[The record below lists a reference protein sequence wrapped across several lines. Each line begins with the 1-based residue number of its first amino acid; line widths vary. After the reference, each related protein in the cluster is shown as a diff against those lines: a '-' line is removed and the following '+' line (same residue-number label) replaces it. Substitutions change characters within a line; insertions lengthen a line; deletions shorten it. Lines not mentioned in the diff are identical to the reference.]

1 MATATARNAMPT
13 RTASYALNNGP
24 ILDRGGIPKQ
34 EERQIPAGHHGVEGT
49 GFRAQDE
56 AVNQRF
62 LDPEQAAAF
71 LGGLNSRTV
80 TRWAREG
87 YLPAYPI
94 GEGKRRLWRFLES
107 DLEIWMLSRRTG
119 QSPSD
124 VEAAR
129 RTLGSAADAPIG
141 GRFQ

>member
-1 MATATARNAMPT
+1 MAIAGAV
-13 RTASYALNNGP
+13 LNR
-24 ILDRGGIPKQ
+24 DRV
-34 EERQIPAGHHGVEGT
+34 RGVEEGH
-49 GFRAQDE
+49 GPDFGMRCDAG
-56 AVNQRF
+56 NQRF
-62 LDPEQAAAF
+62 LDPEQAAVF

-107 DLEIWMLSRRTG
+107 DLEQWMLSRRTG
-119 QSPSD
+119 QVPSD
-124 VEAAR
+124 PDSAE

>member
-1 MATATARNAMPT
+1 MAIATARNGLTTPP
-13 RTASYALNNGP
+13 ASLGLNNGAA
-24 ILDRGGIPKQ
+24 LNRGGLPEP
-34 EERQIPAGHHGVEGT
+34 EERRAT
-49 GFRAQDE
+49 GSHRIVQGADFCARGD
-56 AVNQRF
+56 VGNQRF
-62 LDPEQAAAF
+62 LDPEQAAVF

-94 GEGKRRLWRFLES
+94 GEGRRRLWRFLES
-107 DLEIWMLSRRTG
+107 DLEQWMLSRRTG
-119 QSPSD
+119 QVPSD
-124 VEAAR
+124 SDVGR

>member
-1 MATATARNAMPT
+1 MAIAGAVLNRDRVREAEEGHATVGHR
-13 RTASYALNNGP
+13 SVHGP
-24 ILDRGGIPKQ
+24 DFGVRGD
-34 EERQIPAGHHGVEGT
+34 AG
-49 GFRAQDE
+49 
-56 AVNQRF
+56 NQRF
-62 LDPEQAAAF
+62 LDPEQAAVF

-107 DLEIWMLSRRTG
+107 DLEQWMLSRRTG
-119 QSPSD
+119 QVPSD
-124 VEAAR
+124 SDSAE

>member
-1 MATATARNAMPT
+1 MSP
-13 RTASYALNNGP
+13 SL
-24 ILDRGGIPKQ
+24 LIP
-34 EERQIPAGHHGVEGT
+34 ETDECRSIAGHRGVHGADFSVSG
-49 GFRAQDE
+49 D
-56 AVNQRF
+56 AVSQRF
-62 LDPEQAAAF
+62 LDPEQAAVF

-107 DLEIWMLSRRTG
+107 DLERWMLSRRTG
-119 QSPSD
+119 QGPSD
-124 VEAAR
+124 SDAAR
-129 RTLGSAADAPIG
+129 RTLESAADAPIG

>member
-1 MATATARNAMPT
+1 MAIAGAE
-13 RTASYALNNGP
+13 LNR
-24 ILDRGGIPKQ
+24 DRVREA
-34 EERQIPAGHHGVEGT
+34 EEGHGTAGHRSVQEPDLGMRGDA
-49 GFRAQDE
+49 G
-56 AVNQRF
+56 NQRF
-62 LDPEQAAAF
+62 LDPEQAAGF

-94 GEGKRRLWRFLES
+94 GEGKRRLWRFLER
-107 DLEIWMLSRRTG
+107 DLEQWMLSRRTG
-119 QSPSD
+119 QVPSD
-124 VEAAR
+124 PDAAE

>member
-1 MATATARNAMPT
+1 MQPVSHGTSGSQLHFNSATVSGTPVPH
-13 RTASYALNNGP
+13 SP
-24 ILDRGGIPKQ
+24 ITPHQ
-34 EERQIPAGHHGVEGT
+34 
-49 GFRAQDE
+49 
-56 AVNQRF
+56 QRF

-107 DLEIWMLSRRTG
+107 DLERWMLSRRTG
-119 QSPSD
+119 KLDP
-124 VEAAR
+124 
-129 RTLGSAADAPIG
+129 AADVPNG
-141 GRFQ
+141 GFVQ

>member
-1 MATATARNAMPT
+1 MAI
-13 RTASYALNNGP
+13 ASAVLNR
-24 ILDRGGIPKQ
+24 DRVREP
-34 EERQIPAGHHGVEGT
+34 EERRETAGHRSVQGPDFGMRGDVG
-49 GFRAQDE
+49 
-56 AVNQRF
+56 NQRF
-62 LDPEQAAAF
+62 LDPEQAAGF

-107 DLEIWMLSRRTG
+107 DLEQWMLARRTG
-119 QSPSD
+119 QVPSD
-124 VEAAR
+124 SESVE